1 MAEATP
7 GYELPLQLFAAFRTI
22 IDAAHA
28 DLAEAGHPD
37 VKPLHGFVF
46 QAIGA
51 HGTTAVELGAR
62 LGVSKQAAGKT
73 IAGLE
78 KQGYVERATD
88 PGDARRKI
96 VRLTAK
102 GIDMLTVSARS
113 FDRIQAEWAE
123 AVGPERL
130 AALQA
135 DLRAL
140 APGELFRL
148 DVPGWFNGDR

>member
-1 MAEATP
+1 MGEATP
-7 GYELPLQLFAAFRTI
+7 GYELPLQLFAAFRAV

-28 DLAEAGHPD
+28 DLAAAGHPD
-37 VKPLHGFVF
+37 VKPMHGFVF
-46 QAIGA
+46 QAIGTR
-51 HGTTAVELGAR
+51 GTTAVELGAR

-78 KQGYVERATD
+78 QQGYVERATD
-88 PGDARRKI
+88 PDDARRKT
-96 VRLTAK
+96 VRLTAR
-102 GIDMLTVSARS
+102 GLDMLDVSARS
-113 FDRIQAEWAE
+113 FDAIQARWAD
-123 AVGPERL
+123 AIGPERL

-148 DVPGWFNGDR
+148 DVPGWFGPDR